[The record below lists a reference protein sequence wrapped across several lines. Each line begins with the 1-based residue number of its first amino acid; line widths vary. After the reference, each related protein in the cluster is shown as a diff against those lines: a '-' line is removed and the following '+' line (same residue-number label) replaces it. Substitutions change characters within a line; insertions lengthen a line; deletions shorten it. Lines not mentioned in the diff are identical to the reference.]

1 MSLTLF
7 IPLNPDTCQVLLGGN
22 QADAV
27 RYAWYPINAI
37 KNGTH
42 YTLLSC
48 RRLA

>member
-1 MSLTLF
+1 MSFTLS
-7 IPLNPDTCQVLLGGN
+7 IPSNPHTREVLLGGN
-22 QADAV
+22 QSDAV